1 MAIPTTT
8 ASPWPARAAYFS
20 ASIFTAASTGTN
32 VIYGWHKGVDTAS
45 SLVWASVALAVAVVF
60 ALSWPALM
68 RCIEAR
74 CWSVALVSFIA
85 LVLAGA
91 YSVTA
96 ALGSASGG
104 RANASSVETATI
116 DARTK
121 AQTAY
126 DGTKVE
132 LDALKPSR
140 PVAELEAL
148 IGATKPQCRI
158 VVTTGTRTT
167 VCAKPA
173 ALIAELARAKRRE
186 ELTTRMDRLVSEL
199 ATSPPAREANSDA
212 KALTRYLQAAG
223 LHVEADRLNDLL
235 VLLAVLMIEAGG
247 GLSLTIAMALVEHG
261 PKTRVEH
268 VEHDLNIE
276 PEHVERSG
284 IRQAAPPVRMP
295 DILSLLR
302 HAGGTLRT
310 TTRRL
315 GDQLGRPA
323 ATVHGELQRLAAEG
337 LITLSADRRGTF
349 IGLAGA
355 AKVISAAPRFAAQRR

>member
-20 ASIFTAASTGTN
+20 ASIFTAASAGTN

-74 CWSVALVSFIA
+74 CWSAALVSFLA

-104 RANASSVETATI
+104 RANASSIEAAAI
-116 DARTK
+116 GARVK
-121 AQTAY
+121 AQAAY
-126 DGTKVE
+126 DGTKTE

-140 PVAELEAL
+140 PVVELEAL
-148 IGATKPQCRI
+148 VEVAKPQCRI
-158 VVTTGTRTT
+158 VVTTGGRTT
-167 VCAKPA
+167 VCAKSA
-173 ALIAELARAKRRE
+173 ALTAELARAKRRQ
-186 ELTTRMDRLVSEL
+186 ELTAKLDRLVSEL
-199 ATSPPAREANSDA
+199 ATLPPEREANSDA
-212 KALTRYLQAAG
+212 KALTRYLQATG
-223 LHVEADRLNDLL
+223 MHVEADRLNDLL

-247 GLSLTIAMALVEHG
+247 GLSLAIAMALSELAPNTAEQFEQG
-261 PKTRVEH
+261 
-268 VEHDLNIE
+268 LNIR
-276 PEHVERSG
+276 PEHLERQ
-284 IRQAAPPVRMP
+284 RVQEPARPVRMP

-315 GDQLGRPA
+315 SDQLGRPA

-355 AKVISAAPRFAAQRR
+355 AKVISAATRFAAQRR